1 MNFIRFRSNSLCIEN
16 ISALRLTKKYQTP
29 FYCYSLAQLR
39 NNFLRFNNI
48 FKNIKPIICFSV
60 KSNSNLTLLRELRKI
75 GSGADVVSIGE
86 LLKAIKVGI
95 NSKKIVF
102 SGVGKTEEEISKAVK
117 KRILLINVESESE
130 AILINKVSK
139 KLSKKTSIGIRLNPN
154 ISGNTHKKIS
164 TGSKSEKFG
173 LLYGD
178 CINLCK
184 KIQKMKNLKLEG
196 LSVHI
201 GSQITNIKP
210 FKDMLSTLDKLIKR
224 IKIDFKFIDLG
235 GGMGISYSNKEKK
248 LNLKKYSQLVE
259 KFMKNKNAKI
269 IFEPGRVIVGNAG
282 LLISKIL
289 YIKKGADKK
298 FIILDA
304 GMNDL
309 MRPALYNAKHQ
320 IIPLKKTNK
329 RFTGNIEFVGPI
341 CESSDKFLNQKGF
354 VKVKEGDY
362 VSLTHVGAYG
372 MSLSSNYNL
381 RPTVAEVM
389 VTGSNHKL
397 IRKRQ
402 SLENLVKN

>member
-1 MNFIRFRSNSLCIEN
+1 MNFIQLRSNSLCIEN

-164 TGSKSEKFG
+164 TGSKYEKFG
-173 LLYGD
+173 LLYSD
-178 CINLCK
+178 CVNLCK

-210 FKDMLSTLDKLIKR
+210 FKDMLSTLDKVIKR
-224 IKIDFKFIDLG
+224 TKIDFKFIDLG

-269 IFEPGRVIVGNAG
+269 IFEPGRVIVGDAG
-282 LLISKIL
+282 VLISKIL
-289 YIKKGADKK
+289 YIKESANKK

-372 MSLSSNYNL
+372 MSLSSNYNI

>member
-16 ISALRLTKKYQTP
+16 ISALRLAKKYQTP

-289 YIKKGADKK
+289 YIKKSADKK

-341 CESSDKFLNQKGF
+341 CESSDKFFNQKGF
-354 VKVKEGDY
+354 VKVKEADY

-372 MSLSSNYNL
+372 MSLSSNYNI

>member
-1 MNFIRFRSNSLCIEN
+1 MNFIQLRSNTLCIEN
-16 ISALRLTKKYQTP
+16 ISALKLTKKYQTP

-86 LLKAIKVGI
+86 LLKAIKAGI

-102 SGVGKTEEEISKAVK
+102 SGVGKTKEEIKKAIK

-164 TGSKSEKFG
+164 TGSKYEKFG
-173 LLYGD
+173 LLYSD
-178 CINLCK
+178 CVNLCK

-210 FKDMLSTLDKLIKR
+210 FKDMLSTLDKVIKR
-224 IKIDFKFIDLG
+224 TKIDFKFIDLG

-269 IFEPGRVIVGNAG
+269 IFEPGRVIVGDAG
-282 LLISKIL
+282 VLISKIL
-289 YIKKGADKK
+289 YIKESANKK

-354 VKVKEGDY
+354 VKIKEGDY

-372 MSLSSNYNL
+372 MSLSSNYNI

>member
-1 MNFIRFRSNSLCIEN
+1 MNFIRLRSNSLCIEN
-16 ISALRLTKKYQTP
+16 ISALKLTKKYQTP

-86 LLKAIKVGI
+86 LLKAIKAGI

-102 SGVGKTEEEISKAVK
+102 SGVGKTKEEIKKAIK

-164 TGSKSEKFG
+164 TGSKYEKFG
-173 LLYGD
+173 LLYSD
-178 CINLCK
+178 CVNLCK

-210 FKDMLSTLDKLIKR
+210 FKDMLSTLDKVIKR
-224 IKIDFKFIDLG
+224 TKIDFKFIDLG

-269 IFEPGRVIVGNAG
+269 IFEPGRVIVGDAG
-282 LLISKIL
+282 VLISKIL
-289 YIKKGADKK
+289 YIKESANKK

-354 VKVKEGDY
+354 VKIKEGDY

-372 MSLSSNYNL
+372 MSLSSNYNI

>member
-1 MNFIRFRSNSLCIEN
+1 MNFIQLRSNTLCIEN
-16 ISALRLTKKYQTP
+16 ISALKLTKKYQTP

-75 GSGADVVSIGE
+75 GSGADIVSIGE
-86 LLKAIKVGI
+86 LLKAMKAGI

-102 SGVGKTEEEISKAVK
+102 SGVGKTKEEIKKAIK
-117 KRILLINVESESE
+117 KKILLINVESESE

-164 TGSKSEKFG
+164 TGSKDEKFG
-173 LLYGD
+173 LLYSD
-178 CINLCK
+178 CVNLCK

-210 FKDMLSTLDKLIKR
+210 FKDMLSTLDKVIKR
-224 IKIDFKFIDLG
+224 TKIDFKFIDLG

-269 IFEPGRVIVGNAG
+269 IFEPGRVIVGDAG
-282 LLISKIL
+282 VLISKIL
-289 YIKKGADKK
+289 YIKESANKK

-329 RFTGNIEFVGPI
+329 RFTGNIKFVGPI

-354 VKVKEGDY
+354 VKIKEGDY

-372 MSLSSNYNL
+372 MSLSSNYNI